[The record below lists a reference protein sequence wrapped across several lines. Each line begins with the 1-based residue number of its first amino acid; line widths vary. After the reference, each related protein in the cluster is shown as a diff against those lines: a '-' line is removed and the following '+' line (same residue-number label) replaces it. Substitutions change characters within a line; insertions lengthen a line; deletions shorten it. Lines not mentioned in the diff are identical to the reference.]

1 MKMIN
6 LEELMDD
13 IHTDVMC
20 EVLTTIDALYEASKE
35 ALFDMLVEEGA
46 TMTELV
52 MARYIMHRYVDVL
65 RNLTDDAFEIG
76 ELCIGDCENCPCN
89 EEE

>member
-6 LEELMDD
+6 LENLMED
-13 IHTDVMC
+13 IRTDAMC
-20 EVLTTIDALYEASKE
+20 ETLTTMDALYEASE
-35 ALFDMLVEEGA
+35 DVLFDMLVEEGA

-52 MARYIMHRYVDVL
+52 MAKYIMHRYVDVL
-65 RNLTDDAFEIG
+65 RDLTDDAFEIG
-76 ELCIGDCENCPCN
+76 ECCDGDCENCPCN